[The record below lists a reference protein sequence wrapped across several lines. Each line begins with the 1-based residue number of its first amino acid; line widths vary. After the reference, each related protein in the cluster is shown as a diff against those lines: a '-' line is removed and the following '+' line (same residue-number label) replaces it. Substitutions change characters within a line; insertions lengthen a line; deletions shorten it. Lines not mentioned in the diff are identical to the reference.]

1 MECICK
7 RGSLHCRIEKACIL
21 FDELSPRFP
30 LFDLVEAAL
39 KSAIDAKQYNVREI
53 KIVDHLK
60 HLL

>member
-1 MECICK
+1 M
-7 RGSLHCRIEKACIL
+7 HCRIEKACIL

-39 KSAIDAKQYNVREI
+39 KSAIDTKQYNVREI